1 MLSPRPMVEFPDL
14 PEQPRN
20 SGYHARLWNR
30 RSGGWASISTDKS
43 EQLRNRRQASSALPS
58 HPSIVLTSPNPLLLI
73 FPQTFTGDR
82 FLNVRHFS
90 GGEAIAED
98 EHCVFR
104 NTTSPRMDFVELP
117 LTPDNSSL
125 NRESGRLKVD
135 PCRRFFPDT
144 HYVRE

>member
-58 HPSIVLTSPNPLLLI
+58 HPQSFSPHRICN
-73 FPQTFTGDR
+73 R

-98 EHCVFR
+98 ELS
-104 NTTSPRMDFVELP
+104 NG
-117 LTPDNSSL
+117 SSRPKQNQRCCATCL
-125 NRESGRLKVD
+125 IVIG
-135 PCRRFFPDT
+135 
-144 HYVRE
+144 